1 MLGRTVATR
10 LNIVKIIS
18 YRNFQKYGPLLFL
31 FVGILVHRGYDC
43 MVLHVRSL
51 TNLNSLHVC
60 AENFNCSLDY
70 YARHTPIKN
79 NTILLLDSGT
89 HFLHNSIMF
98 NGLQNL
104 SIVGSNNFSRDL
116 QEPVTKIQCIGRYGI
131 VFTHVHYLNLRN
143 VLIENCGGNSGS
155 FSAAACITLY

>member
-1 MLGRTVATR
+1 
-10 LNIVKIIS
+10 
-18 YRNFQKYGPLLFL
+18 
-31 FVGILVHRGYDC
+31 

-79 NTILLLDSGT
+79 NTMLLLDSGT

-116 QEPVTKIQCIGRYGI
+116 QEPVTKIQCIGRYGF

-143 VLIENCGGNSGS
+143 VLIENCGGNSGN
-155 FSAAACITLY
+155 FSAAALLFINTFNVTLYGMIVKNSVQYGMIV